1 MFSQFQTSYRRME
14 ESLQRLTDSIAAYN
28 PSPAAADDL
37 VAADDAVNED
47 LERRTLLRDFHAM
60 RRANRVTVSIHQA
73 NHARILALRRTTEAL
88 DQNIKDTVKLL
99 ADTRKDVISIP
110 ADDSAHKPRR
120 AVDVDELLQYAK
132 FISKTTVPPTF
143 RKPVPEVKLPKISD
157 EQAQAQITNGMATPP
172 PGAQDSE
179 STPYARSEIVGMQAM
194 PQHSQDW
201 LESFNNLPFE
211 PWPSHGIIQQGALA
225 DIQRMIED
233 GRDPT
238 SLLSPEEQ
246 AEADRRK
253 AEEEERERLEQEE
266 RSRRR
271 MSVSAAQGSRNRPD
285 VFNPDDM

>member
-1 MFSQFQTSYRRME
+1 MPTVCNGK
-14 ESLQRLTDSIAAYN
+14 TDAN
-28 PSPAAADDL
+28 NH
-37 VAADDAVNED
+37 AV
-47 LERRTLLRDFHAM
+47 
-60 RRANRVTVSIHQA
+60 SKHQA
-73 NHARILALRRTTEAL
+73 NYARILALRQKTEAL

-99 ADTRKDVISIP
+99 ADTRKDVVAIP
-110 ADDSAHKPRR
+110 ADDSASNSRR
-120 AVDVDELLQYAK
+120 EVDVEELLRYAK

-143 RKPVPEVKLPKISD
+143 RKPIPEVKLPKSTD

-179 STPYARSEIVGMQAM
+179 NTPYVRSEIVGLQAM
-194 PQHSQDW
+194 PQQSQDW

-238 SLLSPEEQ
+238 TMLSPEEQ
-246 AEADRRK
+246 AEADKRK
-253 AEEEERERLEQEE
+253 AEEEEAERLEQEE
-266 RSRRR
+266 RNRRR
-271 MSVSAAQGSRNRPD
+271 LSISAAQGNRARPD